1 METTPKSAALQQ
13 AAPLSRALEVA
24 VVTRP
29 AAPHAPGSA
38 DRLFAVGALVM
49 ILALAVV
56 CVLLLQ
62 RGAERADR
70 RAEELTLGL
79 AGTLSS
85 ESLRLVQ
92 STDPLLLDT
101 STFEPTTRGAV
112 INDRHLG
119 EQIRELPQ
127 VRALLLLDSG
137 GTAINASTPELI
149 GVNFGQRAWFLAL
162 RQNLPLASR
171 GPQLGEPEPGWLPGN
186 DAVSSGRE
194 VSGQWT
200 LPVARAQRVDGVFV
214 GAAVALL
221 DPEPL
226 VRAAE
231 QVALSFNVDVRILS
245 AQGVV
250 LAVSSP
256 SVGRVGQMM
265 DTLAPFTDFLPA
277 VPTGVWHG
285 PIAVNPTGGDTGR
298 RPEEEVAAFVAFAQS
313 PFVVV
318 VSQRRSLAR
327 ASFGEDGVLIIG
339 SFSCLA
345 IVVVLALFPLFR
357 QARILRTQGLRLID
371 SERAAQT
378 AARAKQDFL
387 AAMSHEIRTP
397 MNGVIGMT
405 GLLRDTELDPEQRR
419 YTQTIQ
425 NSAEHLLTVLNDI
438 LDFSKIEAH
447 AVELESTPFILE
459 EEVATIAELFAPTV
473 AIKGVEL
480 VCRLGDRLPV
490 GVVGDP
496 GRFRQILLNIVGN
509 AVKFTEQGWIEITLD
524 VSQELS
530 AVRDDGRVILECRV
544 ADTGIGIDADRVPM
558 LFERFSQADS
568 SISRQYGGT
577 GLGLAICKRLV
588 QAMGGTIGAAP
599 RPGGGSTFFFTLLV
613 SPSEG
618 ETPQAN
624 KPLRGRR
631 CLVVDDL
638 PLNRE
643 ILLHQL
649 VRLGAEADA
658 AEDGIAGLRRL
669 RQARDTATPYDFVLV
684 DRAMP
689 LMDGIAFARAVR
701 QDPSFVGAHGP
712 LRLILCASGQL
723 GTSRDG
729 LDCFDAQLLKPVMVS
744 RLRALTVMLDRPT
757 SSVSERPAEA
767 MPEERPT
774 PNPTAPLHGLYLLLA
789 DDNPT
794 NQFVTRSMLQRAG
807 ARVDVVADGAAAVA
821 AVMSAN
827 FDLVLMDV
835 QMPGMDGLEAT
846 RLIRSAEVD
855 EGANRR
861 QNRPRCPVVGLTA
874 SVGMEF
880 EAECRAAG
888 MDGFLSKPL
897 GREALVAAILSI
909 LVSQRQDAR

>member
-1 METTPKSAALQQ
+1 
-13 AAPLSRALEVA
+13 
-24 VVTRP
+24 
-29 AAPHAPGSA
+29 
-38 DRLFAVGALVM
+38 M

-56 CVLLLQ
+56 CLLLLQ

-85 ESLRLVQ
+85 EALRLVQ
-92 STDPLLLDT
+92 ATDPLLLDA
-101 STFEPTTRGAV
+101 TTADPAARGGLA
-112 INDRHLG
+112 NDRRLG

-137 GTAINASTPELI
+137 GTAINASTPEVI
-149 GVNFGQRAWFLAL
+149 GVNFGQRPWFVAL
-162 RQNLPLASR
+162 RQNRPLTAR
-171 GPQLGEPEPGWLPGN
+171 GPQLGAPEPGWLPN
-186 DAVSSGRE
+186 SGQASTARE
-194 VSGQWT
+194 MSGQWT
-200 LPVARAQRVDGVFV
+200 LPVARAQRTDEIFV

-221 DPEPL
+221 DPEAL

-231 QVALSFNVDVRILS
+231 QVALSFSVDVRILS
-245 AQGVV
+245 SQGVL
-250 LAVSSP
+250 LAASSP

-265 DTLAPFTDFLPA
+265 ADLPPFTDFLPA

-285 PIAVNPTGGDTGR
+285 PIASNAAAIDPEAR
-298 RPEEEVAAFVAFAQS
+298 RSEDMVAAFVAFAQS

-327 ASFGEDGVLIIG
+327 AAFGEDGVLIIA
-339 SFSCLA
+339 SFTCLA
-345 IVVVLALFPLFR
+345 IVVVLALVPLFR
-357 QARILRTQGLRLID
+357 QARILRSQGLRLID
-371 SERAAQT
+371 SERAAQA

-480 VCRLGDRLPV
+480 VCRLGDRLPA

-524 VSQELS
+524 MSQDQS
-530 AVRDDGRVILECRV
+530 AVRNDGRVVLECRV

-599 RPGGGSTFFFTLLV
+599 RPGGGSIFFFTLLV
-613 SPSEG
+613 TPSEG
-618 ETPQAN
+618 DSPQATM
-624 KPLRGRR
+624 PLRGRR

-649 VRLGAEADA
+649 VRLGAEAES
-658 AEDGIAGLRRL
+658 AEDGIAALRHL
-669 RQARDTATPYDFVLV
+669 RQSRDNATPYDFVLV

-689 LMDGIAFARAVR
+689 LMDGLAFARAVR

-729 LDCFDAQLLKPVMVS
+729 LECFDAQLLKPVMVS
-744 RLRALTVMLDRPT
+744 RLRALTVMLDRPMT
-757 SSVSERPAEA
+757 PIIERAVETLSEARPA
-767 MPEERPT
+767 
-774 PNPTAPLHGLYLLLA
+774 PNPVAPLHGLYLLLA

-794 NQFVTRSMLQRAG
+794 NQFVTRAMLARAG

-821 AVMSAN
+821 AVMSVS
-827 FDLVLMDV
+827 FDLVLMDI

-846 RLIRSAEVD
+846 RLIRAAEID
-855 EGANRR
+855 DSPDRR
-861 QNRPRCPVVGLTA
+861 QKRPRCPVVGLTA
-874 SVGMEF
+874 SIGVEF
-880 EAECRAAG
+880 ELECRAAG

-897 GREALVAAILSI
+897 AREALVLAILSVI
-909 LVSQRQDAR
+909 ASQRQDVG